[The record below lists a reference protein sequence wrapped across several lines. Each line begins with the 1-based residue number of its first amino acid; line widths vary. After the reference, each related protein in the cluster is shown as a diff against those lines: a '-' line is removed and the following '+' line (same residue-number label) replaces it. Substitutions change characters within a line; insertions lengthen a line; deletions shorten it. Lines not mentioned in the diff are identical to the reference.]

1 MTEKEERYEDLEK
14 QQGSCLCCGQI
25 YLVAPLDP
33 DAPADT
39 LDHMATM
46 KCTCNGA
53 KDYQKL
59 QESITRAK
67 SNIRKL
73 CSSDKIIELLTAAVD
88 MVAEQAVASVS
99 VNDGYNVRYRLSM
112 TGAGKIK
119 VEKSRTEK
127 EALE

>member
-1 MTEKEERYEDLEK
+1 MTEKDERYNDLEK
-14 QQGSCLCCGQI
+14 RQGACVCCGQI
-25 YLVAPLDP
+25 YFVAPLNP
-33 DAPADT
+33 DVSQET

-46 KCTCNGA
+46 QCNCNGA

-67 SNIRKL
+67 NNIKII
-73 CSSDKIIELLTAAVD
+73 CSSDSIIELLTKAVD
-88 MVAEQAVASVS
+88 MVAEQSIASIS

-127 EALE
+127 ETLE